1 MTSLQ
6 NQGLTA
12 TLVDQ
17 DGKEFCRVFGYYEN
31 GNRPERSKNKI
42 EGKKAIGTS
51 VWLAELIDYCDKR
64 GLKIRCISTP
74 QTILGDLK
82 HRKVTGCHDGS
93 NGSVA
98 IPELVMLAPFKRQDL
113 YACPEMKPREGNCTS
128 LDPFVSPYGLHERLS
143 VEY

>member
-12 TLVDQ
+12 TLAGQ
-17 DGKEFCRVFGYYEN
+17 DGEEFCRVFGYYEN

-42 EGKKAIGTS
+42 EKKKAIGTS
-51 VWLAELIDYCDKR
+51 VWLEELIDYCDKR
-64 GLKIRCISTP
+64 NLKIRCISTP
-74 QTILGDLK
+74 ATILGDLK
-82 HRKVTGCHDGS
+82 HRKPTGSHDRV

-113 YACPEMKPREGNCTS
+113 YAGPEMKPREGNYTG
-128 LDPFVSPYGLHERLS
+128 LDPFVSPYGIHERARIS
-143 VEY
+143 Y